1 VEDGFTLQDCT
12 VGILGLGLMGGS
24 LAMALKGHC
33 GHLIGFDSDPAT
45 LELARAK
52 KIVDQAESSALPN
65 EQRDDGNGALAKLK
79 RVDLLI
85 LATPVPAILDI
96 LRQLPSLIPYPCI
109 LMDIGSTKSEIIK
122 AMSALSENFDP
133 IGGHPI
139 CGKEKLGL
147 ENADPGLFRG
157 TPFVLTT
164 LERTTQRAK
173 SAAQQIIA
181 IVGAK
186 YIEMDAKDHDRILA
200 STSHLPFLISS
211 ALIQSTPSEFSA
223 LIGTGFRS
231 TSRLAG
237 TPSHMMMGV
246 LKSNRENILNS
257 IQRFSNSLHEME
269 LALESE
275 DYAELEMLLN
285 QSRASYLSWIGN

>member
-1 VEDGFTLQDCT
+1 MEDGFALQNCT

-24 LAMALKGHC
+24 LALALQGHC
-33 GHLIGFDSDPAT
+33 TRLIGFDSDPAT
-45 LELARAK
+45 LELARVK
-52 KIVDQAESSALPN
+52 NIVDQADNLGLS
-65 EQRDDGNGALAKLK
+65 GAEAQTK
-79 RVDLLI
+79 RLDILI
-85 LATPVPAILDI
+85 LATPVSAILDI
-96 LRQLPSLIPYPCI
+96 LQQLPSLIPYPCI
-109 LMDIGSTKSEIIK
+109 IMDIGSTKSEIIK
-122 AMSALSENFDP
+122 AMSALPESFDP

-147 ENADPGLFRG
+147 ENADPNLFRG

-186 YIEMDAKDHDRILA
+186 YIEMDAEDHDRILA

-211 ALIQSTPSEFSA
+211 ALIQSTPPEFSA

-257 IQRFSNSLHEME
+257 IQQYFRSLHEME
-269 LALESE
+269 LALQSE

-285 QSRASYLSWIGN
+285 QSRASYLSWTGN